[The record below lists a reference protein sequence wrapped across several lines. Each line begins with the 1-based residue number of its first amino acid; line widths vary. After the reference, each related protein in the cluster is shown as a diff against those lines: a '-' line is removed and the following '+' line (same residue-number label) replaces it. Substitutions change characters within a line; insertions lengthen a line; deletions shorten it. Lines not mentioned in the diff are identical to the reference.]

1 LKPVL
6 FFLPKGGYVMLPV
19 FLVEETTVRESGESA
34 IFDASGHS
42 GQNLLL
48 TFGIT
53 HAIERESI
61 GLDIQGS
68 KDGLSWSPEPIVS
81 FSPKFYCGTYQVIL
95 SRCEAQYLRA
105 VWRVLRWSRA
115 DRQPLFRFY
124 ILAQPVR
131 AGAMAA
137 GA

>member
-1 LKPVL
+1 
-6 FFLPKGGYVMLPV
+6 MPV

-34 IFDASGHS
+34 VFDASEHS
-42 GQNLLL
+42 NQNLLL

-61 GLDIQGS
+61 GIDIQGS
-68 KDGLSWSPEPIVS
+68 KDGLSWPPEPVVR
-81 FSPKFYCGTYQVIL
+81 FSPKFYCGTYQLIL
-95 SRCEAQYLRA
+95 PRCEAQYLKA

-124 ILAQPVR
+124 ILAQPAR
-131 AGAMAA
+131 ARATAA